1 MEKVYGTVNKIR
13 GDRAFVSIKRD
24 SMCGDSCASC
34 NLCAMKDTVL
44 NVKNPVNAAVGDKV
58 WIQMEAGG
66 LLAAF
71 LVYGAPVIII
81 LTAVIISSIFKMREA
96 LTALVTVFAVVVW
109 YVLVKIAENLG
120 LMKEKYDA
128 QIIAIDSVEGDVN

>member
-1 MEKVYGTVNKIR
+1 MEKVYGTVNKVK
-13 GDRAFVSIKRD
+13 GDRAYVSIKRD

-44 NVKNPVNAAVGDKV
+44 NVKNPVNAAKGDRV
-58 WIQMEAGG
+58 WVQMEAGG

-81 LTAVIISSIFKMREA
+81 LIGVILSSMLKMEGMLTTLVILGAVIIWY
-96 LTALVTVFAVVVW
+96 ALVK
-109 YVLVKIAENLG
+109 LAEKRG
-120 LMKEKYDA
+120 FMKEKYDA